1 MIALDNMSIADAPS
15 HKPIAWHA
23 IDWAAVHGTVRRLQ
37 VRIEKAAQ
45 AGKWHKVRSLQRL
58 LIHSFSAR
66 ALAVRR
72 VTENRGKNTP
82 GVDGEVWDT
91 PAKKARAIER
101 LINRRL
107 AAQPLRR
114 MYIPKA
120 NGKLRPLGIPTMLDR
135 ACQALHLL
143 GLDPVAEV
151 LGDPNSYGFR
161 RERATADA
169 IEQCFLILAR
179 KGSSQ
184 WILEADI
191 EACFDRLSH
200 DWLLDHIPMH
210 KATLRKWLKAGYM
223 EKYAL
228 HPTPEGSPQ
237 GGPISPVLANMAL
250 DGLEELLNKHFP
262 SRHHKVYLVRYADD
276 FIVTAAER
284 ATLEEILPRIEEFLA
299 ERGLR
304 LSPTKTTIT
313 HINDGFDF
321 LGQTVRKYNGKLLI
335 TPARKKQ
342 KALLDKVRTLI
353 KTDGRSLS
361 AIGLITRLNPI
372 IRGWANYH
380 RHVVSKRIFADID
393 HQIYLALWQWA
404 KRRHR
409 KKSSAWIHRTY
420 MRPPGAQKATFQAWT
435 TDKHG
440 EKRLVTIFEAS
451 RVAIRRHVKVRAAA
465 NPYDPAWELYFEQRQ
480 VNKTR
485 GETRHRPDIFTLLRL
500 QEGRC
505 PVCDQ
510 PITLETGWHNHHIRW
525 RVFGGGDE
533 LENRILLHPTC
544 HQQVHSPDYSGPPL
558 RPLLGV
564 RDA

>member
-1 MIALDNMSIADAPS
+1 MRALDNMSIADAPS
-15 HKPIAWHA
+15 HGPIAWHA
-23 IDWAAVHGTVRRLQ
+23 IDWAAVQRTVRRLQ
-37 VRIEKAAQ
+37 VRIVKAAQ

-101 LINRRL
+101 LINRHL

-114 MYIPKA
+114 IYIPKA

-161 RERATADA
+161 RERSTADA
-169 IEQCFLILAR
+169 IVKCFIVLAR
-179 KGSSQ
+179 KGSAQ

-200 DWLLDHIPMH
+200 DWLLAHIPMH

-223 EKYAL
+223 EKYTL

-250 DGLEELLNKHFP
+250 DDLEELLNKHFP
-262 SRHHKVYLVRYADD
+262 SRRQKVHLVRYADD

-284 ATLEEILPRIEEFLA
+284 ATLEEMLPRIEEFLA

-321 LGQTVRKYNGKLLI
+321 LGQTVRKYNGKFLT
-335 TPARKKQ
+335 TPAKKKQ
-342 KALLDKVRTLI
+342 KALLEKVRTII
-353 KTDGRSLS
+353 KTEGRSLS
-361 AIGLITRLNPI
+361 AVGLIHRLNPI

-380 RHVVSKRIFADID
+380 RHVVSKRIFQRID
-393 HQIYLALWQWA
+393 HRIHQSLWQWA
-404 KRRHR
+404 IRRHGN
-409 KKSSAWIHRTY
+409 KSRAWVYRQY
-420 MRPPGAQKATFQAWT
+420 FRPPGAKMARFQAVT

-440 EKRLVTIFEAS
+440 EKRMVHICRAGMTP
-451 RVAIRRHVKVRAAA
+451 IRRHVKVREAA
-465 NPYDPAWELYFEQRQ
+465 NPYDPQWELYFEQRQ
-480 VNKTR
+480 HNKTL
-485 GETRHRPDIFTLLRL
+485 EDVRHRPDVFTLLRL

-505 PVCDQ
+505 PVCNQ

-533 LENRILLHPTC
+533 LDNRVLLHPTC
-544 HQQVHSPDYSGPPL
+544 HQQVHNPDYSGPPL
-558 RPLLGV
+558 RPLRGV
-564 RDA
+564 

>member
-15 HKPIAWHA
+15 HNPIAWHA
-23 IDWAAVHGTVRRLQ
+23 IDWAAVHGTVQRLQ
-37 VRIEKAAQ
+37 VRIVKAAQ

-91 PAKKARAIER
+91 PAKKVRAIER

-120 NGKLRPLGIPTMLDR
+120 NGKMRPLGIPTMMDR

-250 DGLEELLNKHFP
+250 DGLEDLIHKHFP
-262 SRHHKVYLVRYADD
+262 SWRQKVHLVRYADD

-284 ATLEEILPRIEEFLA
+284 ATLEEMLPMIEEFLA

-380 RHVVSKRIFADID
+380 RHVVSSQTFSYVDHRIW
-393 HQIYLALWQWA
+393 QMLWRWA
-404 KRRHR
+404 RRRHHNKPR
-409 KKSSAWIHRTY
+409 RWVAEKYFGR
-420 MRPPGAQKATFQAWT
+420 
-435 TDKHG
+435 HG
-440 EKRLVTIFEAS
+440 EREWVFGGVGPDGVMCHLLLANQVSIK
-451 RVAIRRHVKVRAAA
+451 RHVKVKGDA
-465 NPYDPAWELYFEQRQ
+465 NPYDQSQESYFEARQ
-480 VNKTR
+480 MARLKENRRWFGKLRLIWARQKHRCPLCGQPFRDNDDWDLHHIVYKTR
-485 GETRHRPDIFTLLRL
+485 
-500 QEGRC
+500 
-505 PVCDQ
+505 
-510 PITLETGWHNHHIRW
+510 
-525 RVFGGGDE
+525 GGGDE
-533 LENRILLHPTC
+533 AENLMMLHPNC
-544 HQQVHSPDYSGPPL
+544 HRQYHAKMDGDSAGADL
-558 RPLLGV
+558 E
-564 RDA
+564 